1 MVEKAKMANSLTP
14 FERETTINWNRQ
26 DDYATIDTRDGTVI
40 NRLERMG
47 LKPIKVREGINTG
60 ELLGKLYHVPV
71 KWVRLPRIPTKR
83 NFTDEQ
89 KAAASERMR
98 NQRLK
103 NKAADIR

>member
-1 MVEKAKMANSLTP
+1 MAEKAKMANSLTP

-47 LKPIKVREGINTG
+47 LKPVKVRESINTG
-60 ELLGKLYHVPV
+60 ELMGKLYHVPV
-71 KWVRLPRIPTKR
+71 KWVRLPKIPTKR

-89 KAAASERMR
+89 INATKERFKKA
-98 NQRLK
+98 RLEK
-103 NKAADIR
+103 QGNG